1 MQQPTSFNI
10 DAFTLP
16 QVLED
21 EGGLFYS
28 LSSHFKL
35 RSDATE
41 PLAAHGLG
49 PSNTSRMLLRVQSAA
64 DYFTHD
70 AALMTSAPPVRV
82 DIVLDPYVGNILP
95 NSLLFV
101 IIFATSLTLAVS
113 AVVIWGWRSALPE
126 GLRSKG
132 GTIMNQ
138 ITLWEADRDN
148 DTSSMNRDSDDGVD
162 EMARGIYGR
171 RARASEAGGVKVAG
185 ARRPKGKKDVP
196 PRSRE
201 PGEPRN
207 VGAGIAK
214 VSEGGPVEGGE
225 AAKAPPPPPQDKTG

>member
-1 MQQPTSFNI
+1 M
-10 DAFTLP
+10 
-16 QVLED
+16 LED

-28 LSSHFKL
+28 LSSYFKL

-41 PLAAHGLG
+41 PLPAHGLG

-70 AALMTSAPPVRV
+70 AALMASVPPVRA

-95 NSLLFV
+95 NSLLFLIV
-101 IIFATSLTLAVS
+101 FATSLALAVS

-138 ITLWEADRDN
+138 ITLWEADRDD

-162 EMARGIYGR
+162 EMARGIYGWR
-171 RARASEAGGVKVAG
+171 PRAWEAGGVKIAG
-185 ARRPKGKKDVP
+185 ARRAKSKKEALPRRSEVDE
-196 PRSRE
+196 PRS
-201 PGEPRN
+201 

-214 VSEGGPVEGGE
+214 VGEGELVEGGE
-225 AAKAPPPPPQDKTG
+225 VAKAPPSPPPPQDKTG